1 MVLLVT
7 DGQSNE
13 FRHLTIPKADALK
26 ATGVEIFVVA
36 VGRYIPGI
44 DEMVKVASFPP
55 DKHVFRVNSNS
66 ALWEAVKLAIKE
78 VNPGKYSV
86 LSGEYDPPCQ
96 FCVQNALYLARA
108 IIRKLRFNLY
118 ILVF

>member
-44 DEMVKVASFPP
+44 DES
-55 DKHVFRVNSNS
+55 
-66 ALWEAVKLAIKE
+66 E
-78 VNPGKYSV
+78 VSEGGLLP
-86 LSGEYDPPCQ
+86 
-96 FCVQNALYLARA
+96 ARQT
-108 IIRKLRFNLY
+108 RFQSQ
-118 ILVF
+118 